1 MSRIVIVILIYHR
14 YKSIHSRDLNITML
28 THVVFSDCCTFR
40 PISGS
45 SSGSNI
51 KYVVCF
57 RTPLMDVKLS
67 LCL

>member
-1 MSRIVIVILIYHR
+1 MFKTVIVTLICHR
-14 YKSIHSRDLNITML
+14 YKPIDSIDLNITML
-28 THVVFSDCCTFR
+28 TQVVFSDCYKFR

-57 RTPLMDVKLS
+57 RITLTDVKLS